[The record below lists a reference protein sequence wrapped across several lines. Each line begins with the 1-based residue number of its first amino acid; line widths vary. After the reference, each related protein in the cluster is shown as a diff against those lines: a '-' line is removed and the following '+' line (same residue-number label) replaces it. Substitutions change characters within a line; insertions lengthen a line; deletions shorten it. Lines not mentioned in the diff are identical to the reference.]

1 MVCFIFHYEV
11 KITVTYESDSSSNSG
26 SRLYNWMGIMLSVF
40 ILATLAL
47 SDSLDLALVNP
58 QFMEHKWTL
67 HSIIFV
73 IVIAA

>member
-1 MVCFIFHYEV
+1 
-11 KITVTYESDSSSNSG
+11 
-26 SRLYNWMGIMLSVF
+26 MGIMLSVF